1 MPKNKNI
8 AVKYT
13 SRDFESIKQDLVD
26 YAKRYYPDGYRDFS
40 AASFGSLVLDT
51 VAYTGDILS
60 YYLDYHVN
68 ESFLDTS
75 LEFDNIRKHARAMGY
90 KFAGTPS
97 SFGVVSLFII
107 CPANTDGTSPD
118 LDYLPILKAGASFS
132 TSNGG
137 NFILSEDVDFSHIST
152 DIVAARFDPTT
163 GATTHFAVRAF
174 GQVQSGVLNIAT
186 VDLMNSAFKRF
197 KKIRVGASNV
207 SQIISVYDSEGNR
220 YYEVEHLSQEVV
232 FVDTTNQNAATDGV
246 RSILKPYATARRFT
260 VEQDDTGT
268 YLQFGFG
275 SEDHDDGG
283 ITDPSR
289 VALKMQGKD
298 YINSKSFDPAQLIS
312 TNKLG
317 ISPSNTELSIVYR
330 SNSPESTNVAAN
342 SITNVGSKLFVFND
356 VTTLSTT
363 ERILVEDSLEVN
375 NDNPITSINVDIS
388 TEELKERAKGR
399 YAAQNRAVTKQDYE
413 SLVYTMPPQYGAVTR
428 ANIIN
433 DPSST
438 NRKLS
443 LYVISQDNN
452 GILQKT
458 NSVTKNNIKNWL
470 NQYKSLNDQIEIY
483 DPKVVNFRIEFT
495 VMTDKRFSQD
505 TVLRECF
512 DEVSNLYL
520 DKMYIGEPLYIT
532 RIYEILNRVD
542 GVVDVRKVNII
553 NKTGG
558 AYSNVSLDM
567 DKILSKDGTFFH
579 TPDNTILELRFPDE
593 DIKGIAK

>member
-13 SRDFESIKQDLVD
+13 SRDFESIKEDLVQ
-26 YAKRYYPDGYRDFS
+26 YAKRYYSDGYRDFS

-75 LEFDNIRKHARAMGY
+75 LEFDNIRKHARALGY
-90 KFAGTPS
+90 KFSGAPS
-97 SFGVVSLFII
+97 SFGTVSLFIL
-107 CPANTDGTSPD
+107 CPANTDGTAPD
-118 LDYLPILKAGASFS
+118 TTYLPILKAGSSFS
-132 TSNGG
+132 SADGG
-137 NFILSEDVDFSHIST
+137 NFILSEDVDFSSESS
-152 DIVAARFDPTT
+152 DIVAARFNPTT
-163 GATTHFAVRAF
+163 GATTYFAVRNY
-174 GQVQSGVLNIAT
+174 GQIQSGVLNIAR
-186 VDLMNSAFKRF
+186 VDLSNSVFERF
-197 KKIRVGASNV
+197 KKVRVGESNI
-207 SQIISVYDSEGNR
+207 SEIISVYDSEGNR
-220 YYEVEHLSQEVV
+220 YYEVDNLSQEVI
-232 FVDTTNQNAATDGV
+232 FVETTNQNAMVDGV
-246 RSILKPYATARRFT
+246 RSILKPYATTRRFT
-260 VEQDDTGT
+260 LEQDDTGT

-275 SEDHDDGG
+275 SENIDDGG

-298 YINSKSFDPAQLIS
+298 NITSKSFDPTRLIS

-342 SITNVGSKLFVFND
+342 SINSVGTKTFIFDDITILTNSQREFVEN
-356 VTTLSTT
+356 
-363 ERILVEDSLEVN
+363 SLEVN
-375 NDNPITSINVDIS
+375 NDDPITSINIDIS
-388 TEELKERAKGR
+388 TEELKQRAKSY

-413 SLVYTMPPQYGAVTR
+413 SLIYNMPPQFGAVTR
-428 ANIIN
+428 ANIVN
-433 DPSST
+433 DPSSS

-443 LYVISQDNN
+443 LYVISQNN
-452 GILQKT
+452 NEILEKT
-458 NSVTKNNIKNWL
+458 NMVTKNNIKNWI

-483 DPKVVNFRIEFT
+483 DPKIINFRIEFT
-495 VMTDKRFSQD
+495 VMTDRRFSQD
-505 TVLRECF
+505 AVLRQCI
-512 DEVSNLYL
+512 DEVKKLYS

-532 RIYEILNRVD
+532 RIYEILNRID
-542 GVVDVRKVNII
+542 GVVDVRKVKVF

-558 AYSNVSLDM
+558 PYSNITLDM
-567 DKILSKDGTFFH
+567 DKILSKDGTFYQ
-579 TPDNTILELRFPDE
+579 TPQNSILELRFPDE

>member
-13 SRDFESIKQDLVD
+13 SRDFESIKQDLVE

-75 LEFDNIRKHARAMGY
+75 LEFDNIRKHARALGY

-97 SFGVVSLFII
+97 SFGTVSLFIL
-107 CPANTDGTSPD
+107 CPANTDGTAPD
-118 LDYLPILKAGASFS
+118 QTYLPILKAGASFS
-132 TSNGG
+132 TSDGG
-137 NFILSEDVDFSHIST
+137 NFILSEDVDFADVSS
-152 DIVAARFDPTT
+152 DIVAARFDSST
-163 GATTHFAVRAF
+163 GATTYFAVRNF

-186 VDLMNSAFKRF
+186 VDLLNSAFERF
-197 KKIRVGASNV
+197 KKVRVGASNI
-207 SQIISVYDSEGNR
+207 SQIISVYDTEGNR
-220 YYEVEHLSQEVV
+220 YYEVDNLSQEVV
-232 FVDTTNQNAATDGV
+232 FVETTNQNAAVDGV
-246 RSILKPYATARRFT
+246 RSILKPFATTRRFT

-275 SEDHDDGG
+275 SEDEDDGG

-298 YINSKSFDPAQLIS
+298 HVSSKSFDPTKLLS

-317 ISPSNTELSIVYR
+317 IAPSNTQLSIVYR
-330 SNSPESTNVAAN
+330 SNSPQSTNVAAN
-342 SITNVGSKLFVFND
+342 SISNVGTKTFIFDDITVLTNSQRLFVE
-356 VTTLSTT
+356 S
-363 ERILVEDSLEVN
+363 SLEVN
-375 NDNPITSINVDIS
+375 NDDPITSINVDIS
-388 TEELKERAKGR
+388 TEELKQRAKSH
-399 YAAQNRAVTKQDYE
+399 YATQNRAVTKQDYE
-413 SLVYTMPPQYGAVTR
+413 SLVYNMPPQYGAVSR

-443 LYVISQDNN
+443 LYVISQNNN
-452 GILQKT
+452 GILEMT
-458 NSVTKNNIKNWL
+458 NSTTKNNIKNWL
-470 NQYKSLNDQIEIY
+470 NQYKAINDQIEIY
-483 DPKVVNFRIEFT
+483 NPKIVNFRIEFT
-495 VMTDKRFSQD
+495 VMVDKRFSQD
-505 TVLRECF
+505 AVLRQCIN
-512 DEVSNLYL
+512 DVKGLYA
-520 DKMYIGEPLYIT
+520 DKMYIGEPLYVT
-532 RIYEILNRVD
+532 RVYEILNRVD
-542 GVVDVRKVNII
+542 GVVDVRKVKVY

-558 AYSNVSLDM
+558 AYSNISLDM
-567 DKILSKDGTFFH
+567 DKILSKDGTFFQ